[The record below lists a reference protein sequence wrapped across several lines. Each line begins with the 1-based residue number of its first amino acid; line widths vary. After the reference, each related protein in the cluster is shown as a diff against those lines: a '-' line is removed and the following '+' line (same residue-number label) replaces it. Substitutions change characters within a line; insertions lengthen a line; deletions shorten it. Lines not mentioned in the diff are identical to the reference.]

1 MKTTLVMIGA
11 IVCVLSVMACD
22 KTRPTKLSPEFGS
35 SAKLVVENQILN
47 PNAPTSL
54 DPVEGIDGK
63 ASLKIL
69 EQYHKS
75 FEGKRKQTERA
86 GFVIAPGSSSKK

>member
-1 MKTTLVMIGA
+1 MKTTVVMVGA
-11 IVCVLSVMACD
+11 IVCALSVMACQG
-22 KTRPTKLSPEFGS
+22 RPTRLSPEFGS
-35 SAKLVVENQILN
+35 SARLLVENQILN

-54 DPVEGIDGK
+54 DPVEGMDGK

-86 GFVIAPGSSSKK
+86 GFVINAGSSKK

>member
-1 MKTTLVMIGA
+1 MKTILVMVGA
-11 IVCVLSVMACD
+11 IVCVLSVVACQ
-22 KTRPTKLSPEFGS
+22 TRPTRLSPEFGS
-35 SAKLVVENQILN
+35 SVRMAVENQILN
-47 PNAPTSL
+47 PNAPRSL
-54 DPVEGIDGK
+54 DQVEGMDGK

-86 GFVIAPGSSSKK
+86 GFVIVPGSSK